1 MTMQDLIQQ
10 ELGKVGWEVLPRPP
24 YSLDL
29 TPSDYHL
36 FRSLR
41 NCLVTEQFDD
51 QAKLKTNLD
60 GFFSFLSK
68 KFFEDGFVNLPK
80 GWEYIVDNNGIYVVD

>member
-1 MTMQDLIQQ
+1 MQDLIQQ
-10 ELGKVGWEVLPRPP
+10 KLEKVGWETLPHPP
-24 YSLDL
+24 YSLDF

-36 FRSLR
+36 FRSLL
-41 NCLVTEQFDD
+41 NYLVTEHFDD
-51 QAKLKTNLD
+51 QAKLKANFD
-60 GFFSFLSK
+60 GLFSSLSK

>member
-1 MTMQDLIQQ
+1 MIQDLIQQ
-10 ELGKVGWEVLPRPP
+10 KMEKVGWEVLSHPP

-41 NCLVTEQFDD
+41 NYLVTEHFDD
-51 QAKLKTNLD
+51 QAKLKADLD
-60 GFFSFLSK
+60 SFFSSLFD

-80 GWEYIVDNNGIYVVD
+80 RWEYIVDNNGIYVVD